1 MTPPRTT
8 LAAVGAALC
17 LLAGP
22 SVLAAQDQ
30 PQQPSDSVLA
40 ARLTVTRDTLQAI
53 LQRIDSANGS
63 DTGKG
68 DARLRT
74 LAQQIRGR
82 LSRGDFQPG
91 DRIKLQVD
99 SEPQL
104 SDTFPIGPSQEVVLP
119 IIGVLSLHGVLRS
132 ELQTAMT
139 RELGRF
145 LRDPI
150 VRATPLIRL
159 SITGEVAKPGF
170 FLLPPNA
177 VVPDVVTAA
186 GGATQNAEVE
196 KMWVQRGDQRLYEGQ
211 AMQALISEGRT
222 LDDASIRPGDKFVV
236 PTKSSDSVF
245 YTVRT
250 ISILLSIPLTIF
262 ALTQI
267 FKK

>member
-1 MTPPRTT
+1 MNRTC
-8 LAAVGAALC
+8 LAMGIAL
-17 LLAGP
+17 LLSS
-22 SVLAAQDQ
+22 SVAAQQ
-30 PQQPSDSVLA
+30 QSVQPSDSAVA

-53 LQRIDSANGS
+53 LQRIDSANGPDS
-63 DTGKG
+63 SKG
-68 DARLRT
+68 DQKLRN

-82 LSRGDFQPG
+82 MSRGDFQPG

-104 SDTFPIGPSQEVVLP
+104 TDTFPVGPSQEVVLP
-119 IIGVLSLHGVLRS
+119 IIGVVSLHGVLRS

-159 SITGEVAKPGF
+159 SIAGEVARPGF
-170 FLLPPNA
+170 YMMPPTA
-177 VVPDVVTAA
+177 VVSDVVTAA
-186 GGATQNAEVE
+186 GGTTQNAEVE
-196 KMWVQRGDQRLYEGQ
+196 KMYVQRGDNRVYEGQ
-211 AMQALISEGRT
+211 ALQGLISEGRT
-222 LDDASIRPGDKFVV
+222 LDEANIRPGDKFVV
-236 PTKSSDSVF
+236 PTRSTDSVF

>member
-1 MTPPRTT
+1 MIRTS
-8 LAAVGAALC
+8 LAVGAAL
-17 LLAGP
+17 
-22 SVLAAQDQ
+22 VLSSTVAAQ
-30 PQQPSDSVLA
+30 QQTLPPSDSAIA
-40 ARLTVTRDTLQAI
+40 ARLTVSRDALQAI
-53 LQRIDSANGS
+53 LQRIDSANGPDS
-63 DTGKG
+63 SKG
-68 DARLRT
+68 DQKLRT
-74 LAQQIRGR
+74 LAQQIRAR

-104 SDTFPIGPSQEVVLP
+104 SDTFPVGPSQEVVLP
-119 IIGVLSLHGVLRS
+119 IIGVVSLHGVLRS
-132 ELQTAMT
+132 ELQAAMT

-150 VRATPLIRL
+150 VRAMPLIRL
-159 SITGEVAKPGF
+159 SIAGEVARPGF
-170 FLLPPNA
+170 YMLPPTA
-177 VVPDVVTAA
+177 VVSDVVTAA
-186 GGATQNAEVE
+186 GGTTQNAEVE
-196 KMWVQRGDQRLYEGQ
+196 KMFVQRGDDRVFEGQ
-211 AMQALISEGRT
+211 ALQGIISEGRT

-236 PTKSSDSVF
+236 PTKNADSVF

>member
-1 MTPPRTT
+1 MIRTS
-8 LAAVGAALC
+8 LAVGAALV
-17 LLAGP
+17 LSS
-22 SVLAAQDQ
+22 SVAAQQ
-30 PQQPSDSVLA
+30 QTPQQSDSAMA
-40 ARLTVTRDTLQAI
+40 ARLTVSRDTLQAI
-53 LQRIDSANGS
+53 LQRIDSANGP
-63 DTGKG
+63 DTSKG
-68 DARLRT
+68 DQKLRT
-74 LAQQIRGR
+74 LAQQIRAR
-82 LSRGDFQPG
+82 MSRGDFQPG

-104 SDTFPIGPSQEVVLP
+104 SDTFPVGPSQEVVLP
-119 IIGVLSLHGVLRS
+119 IIGVVSLHGVLRS

-150 VRATPLIRL
+150 VRAMPLIRL
-159 SITGEVAKPGF
+159 SIAGEVARPGF
-170 FLLPPNA
+170 YMLPPTA
-177 VVPDVVTAA
+177 VVSDVVTAA
-186 GGATQNAEVE
+186 GGTTQNAQVE
-196 KMWVQRGDQRLYEGQ
+196 KMFVQRGDNRVFEGQ
-211 AMQALISEGRT
+211 ALQGIISEGRT

-236 PTKSSDSVF
+236 PTKNSDSVF

>member
-1 MTPPRTT
+1 MIRTS
-8 LAAVGAALC
+8 LVVGAAL
-17 LLAGP
+17 LLSS
-22 SVLAAQDQ
+22 SVAAQQ
-30 PQQPSDSVLA
+30 QTTQPSDSATA
-40 ARLTVTRDTLQAI
+40 AKLTVTRDALQAI
-53 LQRIDSANGS
+53 LQRIDSAGGPDS
-63 DTGKG
+63 TKG
-68 DARLRT
+68 DQKLRT
-74 LAQQIRGR
+74 LAQQIRAR
-82 LSRGDFQPG
+82 MSRGDFLPG
-91 DRIKLQVD
+91 DRIKLLVD

-119 IIGVLSLHGVLRS
+119 IVGVVSLHGVLRS

-159 SITGEVAKPGF
+159 SIAGEVARPGF
-170 FLLPPNA
+170 YMMPPTA
-177 VVPDVVTAA
+177 VLSDVVTAA
-186 GGATQNAEVE
+186 GGTTQNAEVE
-196 KMWVQRGDQRLYEGQ
+196 KMYVQRGDDRLYEGPALQ
-211 AMQALISEGRT
+211 GLISEGRT
-222 LDDASIRPGDKFVV
+222 LDDASIRPGDKFIV
-236 PTKSSDSVF
+236 PARNTDSVF

>member
-1 MTPPRTT
+1 MIRTS
-8 LAAVGAALC
+8 LVVGVAL
-17 LLAGP
+17 
-22 SVLAAQDQ
+22 VLSSTVAAQ
-30 PQQPSDSVLA
+30 QQTIQSDSAMA

-53 LQRIDSANGS
+53 LQRIDSANGPDS
-63 DTGKG
+63 SKG
-68 DARLRT
+68 DQKLRA
-74 LAQQIRGR
+74 LAQQIRAR
-82 LSRGDFQPG
+82 MSRGDFQPG
-91 DRIKLQVD
+91 DRIRMQVD

-119 IIGVLSLHGVLRS
+119 IIGVVSLHGVLRS

-150 VRATPLIRL
+150 VRALPLIRL
-159 SITGEVAKPGF
+159 SIAGEVARPGF
-170 FLLPPNA
+170 YMLPPTA
-177 VVPDVVTAA
+177 VMADVVTAA
-186 GGATQNAEVE
+186 GGITQNAEVE
-196 KMWVQRGDQRLYEGQ
+196 KMFVQRGDDRVYEGQ
-211 AMQALISEGRT
+211 GLQALISEGRT

-236 PTKSSDSVF
+236 PTRNTDSVF

>member
-1 MTPPRTT
+1 MIRTS
-8 LAAVGAALC
+8 LALGAALV
-17 LLAGP
+17 LSS
-22 SVLAAQDQ
+22 SVAAQ
-30 PQQPSDSVLA
+30 QQTMQQRDSAIA

-53 LQRIDSANGS
+53 LQRVDSANGPDS
-63 DTGKG
+63 SKG
-68 DARLRT
+68 DQKLRT
-74 LAQQIRGR
+74 LAQQIRAR

-91 DRIKLQVD
+91 DRIRLQVD

-104 SDTFPIGPSQEVVLP
+104 SDTFPVGPSQEVVLP
-119 IIGVLSLHGVLRS
+119 IIGVVSLHGVLRS

-145 LRDPI
+145 LRDPV
-150 VRATPLIRL
+150 VRALPLIRL
-159 SITGEVAKPGF
+159 SITGEVARPGF
-170 FLLPPNA
+170 YMLPPTA
-177 VVPDVVTAA
+177 VLADVVTAA
-186 GGATQNAEVE
+186 GGTTQNAEVE
-196 KMWVQRGDQRLYEGQ
+196 KMWVQRGDDRLFEGQ
-211 AMQALISEGRT
+211 ALQGLISEGRT

-236 PTKSSDSVF
+236 PTKNTDSVF

>member
-1 MTPPRTT
+1 MIRTS
-8 LAAVGAALC
+8 LAVGAALV
-17 LLAGP
+17 LSS
-22 SVLAAQDQ
+22 SVAAQ
-30 PQQPSDSVLA
+30 QQTIQSDSTMA

-53 LQRIDSANGS
+53 LQRIDSANGPDS
-63 DTGKG
+63 AKG
-68 DARLRT
+68 DQKLRT
-74 LAQQIRGR
+74 LAQQIRAR

-91 DRIKLQVD
+91 DRIRLQVD

-104 SDTFPIGPSQEVVLP
+104 SDTFPVGPSQEVVLP
-119 IIGVLSLHGVLRS
+119 IIGVVSLHGVLRS
-132 ELQTAMT
+132 ELQAAMT

-150 VRATPLIRL
+150 VRAMPLIRL
-159 SITGEVAKPGF
+159 SIAGEVARPGF
-170 FLLPPNA
+170 YMLPPTA
-177 VVPDVVTAA
+177 VVSDVVTAA
-186 GGATQNAEVE
+186 GGTTQNAEVE
-196 KMWVQRGDQRLYEGQ
+196 KMFVQRGDDRVFEGQ
-211 AMQALISEGRT
+211 ALQGIISEGRT

-236 PTKSSDSVF
+236 PTKNSDSVF

>member
-1 MTPPRTT
+1 MIRTS
-8 LAAVGAALC
+8 LALGAALV
-17 LLAGP
+17 LSS
-22 SVLAAQDQ
+22 SVAAQQ
-30 PQQPSDSVLA
+30 QTPQQSDSAMA
-40 ARLTVTRDTLQAI
+40 ARLTVLRDTLQAI
-53 LQRIDSANGS
+53 LQRIDSANGPDS
-63 DTGKG
+63 SKG
-68 DARLRT
+68 DQKLRT
-74 LAQQIRGR
+74 LAQQIRAR

-91 DRIKLQVD
+91 DRIRLQVD

-104 SDTFPIGPSQEVVLP
+104 SDTFPLGPSQEVVLP
-119 IIGVLSLHGVLRS
+119 IIGVVSLHGVLRS

-150 VRATPLIRL
+150 VRAMPLIRL
-159 SITGEVAKPGF
+159 SIAGEVARPGF
-170 FLLPPNA
+170 YMLPPTA
-177 VVPDVVTAA
+177 VVSDVVTAA
-186 GGATQNAEVE
+186 GGTTQNAEVE
-196 KMWVQRGDQRLYEGQ
+196 KMFVQRGDERVFEGQ
-211 AMQALISEGRT
+211 ALQGIISEGRT

-236 PTKSSDSVF
+236 PTKNTDSVF

>member
-1 MTPPRTT
+1 MIRTSIV
-8 LAAVGAALC
+8 VGAAL
-17 LLAGP
+17 LLSS
-22 SVLAAQDQ
+22 SVAAQ
-30 PQQPSDSVLA
+30 QQTAPPSDSATA
-40 ARLTVTRDTLQAI
+40 AKLNVTRDTLQAI

-63 DTGKG
+63 DSTKG
-68 DARLRT
+68 DQKVRA
-74 LAQQIRGR
+74 LAQQIRAR
-82 LSRGDFQPG
+82 MSRGDFLPG
-91 DRIKLQVD
+91 DRIKLLVD

-119 IIGVLSLHGVLRS
+119 IVGVVSLHGVLRS

-159 SITGEVAKPGF
+159 SIAGEVARPGF
-170 FLLPPNA
+170 YMMPPTA
-177 VVPDVVTAA
+177 VLSDVVTAA
-186 GGATQNAEVE
+186 GGTTQNAEVE
-196 KMWVQRGDQRLYEGQ
+196 KMYVQRGDDRLYEGTALQ
-211 AMQALISEGRT
+211 GLISEGRT

-236 PTKSSDSVF
+236 PTRNTDNVF

-250 ISILLSIPLTIF
+250 ISILLSIPLTIY

>member
-1 MTPPRTT
+1 MIRTS
-8 LAAVGAALC
+8 LAVGAAL
-17 LLAGP
+17 
-22 SVLAAQDQ
+22 VLSSTVAAQ
-30 PQQPSDSVLA
+30 QQTLPPSDSAIA
-40 ARLTVTRDTLQAI
+40 ARLTVSRDALQAI
-53 LQRIDSANGS
+53 LQRIDSANGPDS
-63 DTGKG
+63 SKG
-68 DARLRT
+68 DQKLRT
-74 LAQQIRGR
+74 MAQQIRAR

-104 SDTFPIGPSQEVVLP
+104 SDTFPVGPSQEVVLP
-119 IIGVLSLHGVLRS
+119 IIGVVSLHGVLRS
-132 ELQTAMT
+132 ELQAAMT

-150 VRATPLIRL
+150 VRAMPLIRL
-159 SITGEVAKPGF
+159 SIAGEVARPGF
-170 FLLPPNA
+170 YMLPPTA
-177 VVPDVVTAA
+177 VVSDVVTAA
-186 GGATQNAEVE
+186 GGTTQNAEVE
-196 KMWVQRGDQRLYEGQ
+196 KMFVQRGDDRVFEGQ
-211 AMQALISEGRT
+211 ALQGIISEGRT

-236 PTKSSDSVF
+236 PTKNADSVF